1 MNAKRVV
8 LLLSPLLFAA
18 TIAQAGNEV
27 GVVKPANINVIALPA
42 VQKPIVDV
50 PPPTIA
56 PIITVQPKILS
67 PVQPGKLEPKLDVDP
82 LPTAKNLPPMDSI
95 AIDRKQL
102 TTDRVGQQPPPI
114 NDRVGAIKPGAD
126 SGPMLSPLDDPRK
139 PVARKKGGDNA
150 TLRDMDKA
158 KDDLNN
164 KKDSLNELGADKSM
178 KIQLYQERTSQ
189 SQKILSNI
197 MKQSSETES
206 GITSNLK

>member
-8 LLLSPLLFAA
+8 LLLSSLFAA

-27 GVVKPANINVIALPA
+27 GVVKPANIKVIALPA
-42 VQKPIVDV
+42 MQKPIADV

-56 PIITVQPKILS
+56 PITTVQPKILS
-67 PVQPGKLEPKLDVDP
+67 PVQPGKLQPQILDADP
-82 LPTAKNLPPMDSI
+82 QPTAKILPPMDSI

-102 TTDRVGQQPPPI
+102 TTDRVGQQPLPI

-150 TLRDMDKA
+150 SLRDMDKA

-164 KKDSLNELGADKSM
+164 KKDSLDEMGPENSM
-178 KIQLYQERTSQ
+178 KIQKSLETRS
-189 SQKILSNI
+189 KMNDALSNVI
-197 MKQSSETES
+197 KKASDANS